1 MPVEIA
7 VRDAVDPAVRVI
19 VLQLT
24 YQMLKG
30 VPGTVRAEQYT
41 PISFIAG
48 VVDEA

>member
-1 MPVEIA
+1 
-7 VRDAVDPAVRVI
+7 
-19 VLQLT
+19 
-24 YQMLKG
+24 MLKG